1 MCFMTIDAAWQLGKD
16 KRDRYMADAA
26 RHRRRRPQ
34 PPIDPTPDPGNR
46 AA

>member
-16 KRDRYMADAA
+16 KRDRYLADAT
-26 RHRRRRPQ
+26 RHRRLRPRA
-34 PPIDPTPDPGNR
+34 PIEPTPDPGNR

>member
-16 KRDRYMADAA
+16 KRDRYLADATRA
-26 RHRRRRPQ
+26 RRRRPQ
-34 PPIDPTPDPGNR
+34 SPIEPTPDPGRR

>member
-16 KRDRYMADAA
+16 KRDRYLAYAT
-26 RHRRRRPQ
+26 RHRRLRPRS
-34 PPIDPTPDPGNR
+34 PIEPTPDPGNR